1 MSKNEDILEIKI
13 ILLGD
18 MFVGKTS
25 IISRYVEDSFS
36 ENIMSSSAMSYT
48 QKDIVIDK
56 QKIQLNIWDTVGQEK
71 YRALSKLFFQ
81 DTKIV
86 ILVYSITS
94 LESFKGLD
102 YWYNLYKET
111 IGNEVILGIIGNKSD
126 LYLEQEVEESQ
137 GEEYAKNHGGIFQLV
152 SAKNNRVGIDEFI
165 KKLVDEYLKKF
176 GINKNNKKI
185 KLGEEEDVDI
195 EELKAGCCTGSKG
208 KRMIRKYSSIIKE
221 TLENF

>member
-86 ILVYSITS
+86 
-94 LESFKGLD
+94 
-102 YWYNLYKET
+102 
-111 IGNEVILGIIGNKSD
+111 
-126 LYLEQEVEESQ
+126 
-137 GEEYAKNHGGIFQLV
+137 
-152 SAKNNRVGIDEFI
+152 
-165 KKLVDEYLKKF
+165 
-176 GINKNNKKI
+176 
-185 KLGEEEDVDI
+185 
-195 EELKAGCCTGSKG
+195 
-208 KRMIRKYSSIIKE
+208 KYSV
-221 TLENF
+221 L

>member
-86 ILVYSITS
+86 I
-94 LESFKGLD
+94 
-102 YWYNLYKET
+102 
-111 IGNEVILGIIGNKSD
+111 
-126 LYLEQEVEESQ
+126 
-137 GEEYAKNHGGIFQLV
+137 
-152 SAKNNRVGIDEFI
+152 
-165 KKLVDEYLKKF
+165 
-176 GINKNNKKI
+176 
-185 KLGEEEDVDI
+185 
-195 EELKAGCCTGSKG
+195 
-208 KRMIRKYSSIIKE
+208 
-221 TLENF
+221 